1 MDHPATRT
9 HSQSLRFHLQ
19 HPQHPPSTSIF
30 NLKLLNSAGH
40 VLGYGMAPLDR
51 VGAQAQL
58 LINVVMY
65 GVGFAAALKVLPE
78 LDEEY

>member
-1 MDHPATRT
+1 M
-9 HSQSLRFHLQ
+9 
-19 HPQHPPSTSIF
+19 
-30 NLKLLNSAGH
+30 KLLNSAGH

>member
-1 MDHPATRT
+1 MPCAVDHNPA
-9 HSQSLRFHLQ
+9 
-19 HPQHPPSTSIF
+19 
-30 NLKLLNSAGH
+30 
-40 VLGYGMAPLDR
+40 R